1 MSDGSIGRTEPL
13 IRSAGAI
20 ERMGSA
26 TDRQQRRPTQQDR
39 RDREEPNRKRRRLY
53 DLLFD
58 EIDEIDAL
66 EPAQRARIKQ
76 NLRAHLAAARAEPPH
91 GAAHPPEQDEEH
103 IANSLIDVPAA
114 AVPVG
119 HDHIVHMAAPTH
131 RHLTPEE
138 VAENAMLAR
147 QLRDCLS
154 RRTQTARRVAVYL
167 HLLLTLK
174 GAMRPHTVVEA

>member
-1 MSDGSIGRTEPL
+1 MSDGSIGRSEPL
-13 IRSAGAI
+13 IRSAGVV
-20 ERMGSA
+20 ERAGSA
-26 TDRQQRRPTQQDR
+26 TDRQHRRPTQQDR
-39 RDREEPNRKRRRLY
+39 RDREEPGRKRRRIY

-66 EPAQRARIKQ
+66 EPAQRARIKH
-76 NLRAHLAAARAEPPH
+76 NLRAHLAARAEPPH
-91 GAAHPPEQDEEH
+91 STAPPPEQDEEH
-103 IANSLIDVPAA
+103 IANSLIDDPAA
-114 AVPVG
+114 VVPVG

-131 RHLTPEE
+131 PRLSPQE

-154 RRTQTARRVAVYL
+154 RRTQKARRVAVYL

-174 GAMRPHTVVEA
+174 GALRPHTVVEA